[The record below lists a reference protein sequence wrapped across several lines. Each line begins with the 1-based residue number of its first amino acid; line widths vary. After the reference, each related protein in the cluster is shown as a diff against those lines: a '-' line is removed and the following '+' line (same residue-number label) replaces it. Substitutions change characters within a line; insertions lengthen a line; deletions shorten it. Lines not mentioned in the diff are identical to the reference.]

1 MSLGSYD
8 QKHDYPE
15 RGWQGSKPVSPAG
28 KAKRCGLL
36 IRRGS
41 YPLSKRHGINSLRR
55 QKIAVP
61 RLCLIFRG

>member
-1 MSLGSYD
+1 MSLGSD

-28 KAKRCGLL
+28 RARRSGLL
-36 IRRGS
+36 IRRVCCC
-41 YPLSKRHGINSLRR
+41 LSKCHGIKCLHGR
-55 QKIAVP
+55 KIAVP